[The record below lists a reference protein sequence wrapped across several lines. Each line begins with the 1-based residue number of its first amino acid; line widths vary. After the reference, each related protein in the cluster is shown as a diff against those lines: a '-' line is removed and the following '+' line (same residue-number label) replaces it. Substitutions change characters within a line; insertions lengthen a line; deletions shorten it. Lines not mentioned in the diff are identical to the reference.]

1 MDEVLYAQIGTA
13 FHLQALVLIV
23 NIYYPR
29 ICWRDNKAV
38 HKQSRSFL
46 DCTGE
51 NFILQMIEELFERGA
66 PLDLVFTN
74 KEGLARNV
82 KLKGNLG
89 HCGHEMM
96 EFTILRTVGRAPSK
110 LTNLDFRREHSSLFR
125 GLLSKI
131 PQDKAIKGSWAT
143 DTNWNTKSSI

>member
-1 MDEVLYAQIGTA
+1 MDEVLYAQVGTA

-29 ICWRDNKAV
+29 ICWRDIKAV

-82 KLKGNLG
+82 SSRATLA
-89 HCGHEMM
+89 
-96 EFTILRTVGRAPSK
+96 TVGMR
-110 LTNLDFRREHSSLFR
+110 
-125 GLLSKI
+125 
-131 PQDKAIKGSWAT
+131 
-143 DTNWNTKSSI
+143 